1 VPSMRVA
8 PTMARRAGLGV
19 SFFWADVAVG
29 VDAWPERLLQNKSKK
44 QIKMNIDDLDIRTSS
59 KYC

>member
-1 VPSMRVA
+1 
-8 PTMARRAGLGV
+8 MARRAGLGV